1 MAYFAELNEHNQV
14 LRVISVSDQFLT
26 DADGEEQEALGAAW
40 CHNLFGGT
48 WIQTSYNTRAGEHT
62 HGKQPFRKNYA
73 GIGFTYDA
81 LRDAFIPPRPPGDH
95 WILNEETCTWYDPLY
110 KPIEIGVTRV

>member
-1 MAYFAELNEHNQV
+1 MAYFAKLNEHNQV

-26 DADGEEQEALGAAW
+26 DANGEEQEHLGAAW
-40 CHNLFGGT
+40 CNRVLGGR
-48 WIQTSYNTRAGEHT
+48 WMQTSYNTRAGEHT
-62 HGKQPFRKNYA
+62 QGKHPFRKNYA

-81 LRDAFIPPRPPGDH
+81 QRDAFIPPKPPGNH
-95 WILNEETCTWYDPLY
+95 WVLNEHSCTWYDPLR